1 MTEGFEC
8 KRSRRPQQYDLSE
21 SQASSRRLPRQTSRL
36 LTASLSLTTRLTY
49 GEVQQGLQTSH
60 SRCTFSKAAGYKRF
74 DCFILGHGSHANATC
89 LPKTIL
95 IGSYSSHER
104 AQDSLERFPN
114 LLLRTFKKKRNRTE
128 GLDLRFGSFASGQ
141 LLQRASP
148 GQRRR
153 FAPEHQLRRQKD
165 VSCACLSTIGF
176 ADTQHHLKRTP
187 RTKTAGLW
195 RPCICEAD
203 VVTYEEIRHVSK
215 PSKTLSLHS

>member
-1 MTEGFEC
+1 MPVDQRQGMTEGFEC
-8 KRSRRPQQYDLSE
+8 KRSRRSQQYDLSE

-128 GLDLRFGSFASGQ
+128 GLGSVLSHQASFCKERARGKGVALLRNISSEDRRMLAAPAY
-141 LLQRASP
+141 LL
-148 GQRRR
+148 
-153 FAPEHQLRRQKD
+153 
-165 VSCACLSTIGF
+165 
-176 ADTQHHLKRTP
+176 
-187 RTKTAGLW
+187 
-195 RPCICEAD
+195 
-203 VVTYEEIRHVSK
+203 
-215 PSKTLSLHS
+215 